1 MNTLRPTLA
10 SYSPT
15 SLQPLA
21 PTSAPARTEGTQ
33 FPVSLAPGTVR
44 TADIEALERFAQEHS
59 AAPAEEQHSTIDHSV
74 IASTAAAALRGET
87 LPLSRTQGQD
97 KRQAQYGINVL
108 NPDKTPLGR
117 LTIDVKPGA
126 QGGYELVAALFTP
139 VGSSTPIGFTRDAH
153 GTLLKNLGRAA
164 QRPSLGA
171 KQGRARALVSPKKLI
186 EARSNFTLVNRG
198 YLFSNED
205 LAHQVGQVD

>member
-10 SYSPT
+10 SQYSPT
-15 SLQPLA
+15 PLQPLA
-21 PTSAPARTEGTQ
+21 PTSTPARTEGTQ
-33 FPVSLAPGTVR
+33 FPVSLGPGTVR

-59 AAPAEEQHSTIDHSV
+59 AALAETIDHSV

-87 LPLSRTQGQD
+87 LPLSRTQGED

-139 VGSSTPIGFTRDAH
+139 VGSSTPMGFTRDAH
-153 GTLLKNLGRAA
+153 GTLQKNLGRAA
-164 QRPSLGA
+164 QRASLGD
-171 KQGRARALVSPKKLI
+171 KQARARTLVSPKKLI
-186 EARSNFTLVNRG
+186 EARSNFTMVNRG

-205 LAHQVGQVD
+205 LAHQVGQAD